1 MAAFIILLLFCL
13 VSVAGGY
20 TLRRV
25 DWQAIERDNERY
37 TPPTDITSIMTV
49 KSCAACGTKH
59 KRRRRRTTKI
69 ENRVLNPRPLNPH

>member
-20 TLRRV
+20 TLWRV

-37 TPPTDITSIMTV
+37 YTSDGYHVYYDRKIL
-49 KSCAACGTKH
+49 
-59 KRRRRRTTKI
+59 RRLRDKEQEAQEPND
-69 ENRVLNPRPLNPH
+69 EN

>member
-20 TLRRV
+20 ALRRV

-37 TPPTDITSIMTV
+37 YTSDGYHVYYDRKIL
-49 KSCAACGTKH
+49 
-59 KRRRRRTTKI
+59 RRLWDKAQEAQEPND
-69 ENRVLNPRPLNPH
+69 EN

>member
-25 DWQAIERDNERY
+25 DWQAIERENGRYYTADGYHVYYDRKILRRLREEERE
-37 TPPTDITSIMTV
+37 TRERNDES
-49 KSCAACGTKH
+49 
-59 KRRRRRTTKI
+59 
-69 ENRVLNPRPLNPH
+69 

>member
-20 TLRRV
+20 ALRRV

-37 TPPTDITSIMTV
+37 YTSDGYHVYYDRKIL
-49 KSCAACGTKH
+49 
-59 KRRRRRTTKI
+59 RRLRDREQERSIRK
-69 ENRVLNPRPLNPH
+69 EGE

>member
-20 TLRRV
+20 ALRRV

-37 TPPTDITSIMTV
+37 YTSDGYHVYSDRKIL
-49 KSCAACGTKH
+49 
-59 KRRRRRTTKI
+59 RRLWDKAQEAQETND
-69 ENRVLNPRPLNPH
+69 EN

>member
-20 TLRRV
+20 ALRRV

-37 TPPTDITSIMTV
+37 YTSDGYHVYYDRKIL
-49 KSCAACGTKH
+49 
-59 KRRRRRTTKI
+59 RRLRDKEQERSIRK
-69 ENRVLNPRPLNPH
+69 EGE

>member
-20 TLRRV
+20 ALRRI

-37 TPPTDITSIMTV
+37 YTSDGYHVYYDRKIL
-49 KSCAACGTKH
+49 
-59 KRRRRRTTKI
+59 RRLRDKEQEAQEPND
-69 ENRVLNPRPLNPH
+69 EN

>member
-20 TLRRV
+20 ALQRV

-37 TPPTDITSIMTV
+37 YTSDGYHVYYDRKIL
-49 KSCAACGTKH
+49 
-59 KRRRRRTTKI
+59 RRLRDKEQEVQEPND
-69 ENRVLNPRPLNPH
+69 EN